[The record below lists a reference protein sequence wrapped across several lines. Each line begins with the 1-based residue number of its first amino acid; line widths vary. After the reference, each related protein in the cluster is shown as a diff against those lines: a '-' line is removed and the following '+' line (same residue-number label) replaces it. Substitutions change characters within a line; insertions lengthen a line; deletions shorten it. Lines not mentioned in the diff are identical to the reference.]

1 MLHQEKSDNP
11 VRNPQNDTSN
21 TLEGAAFFCLHPNY
35 RPSKI
40 TDHLKLP
47 TIKNYLPSKITD
59 HLKLPTI

>member
-40 TDHLKLP
+40 TYHQKLP
-47 TIKNYLPSKITD
+47 TI
-59 HLKLPTI
+59 